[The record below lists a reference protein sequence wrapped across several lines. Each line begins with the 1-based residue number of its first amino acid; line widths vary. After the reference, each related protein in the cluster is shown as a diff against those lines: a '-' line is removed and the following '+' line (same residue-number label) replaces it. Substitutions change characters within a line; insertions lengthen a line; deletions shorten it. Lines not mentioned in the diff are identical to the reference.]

1 MTKQDEQIELFSDR
15 NLQSWDKN
23 ILKIPKERHVYA
35 LIRTLKLV
43 YSLPFKNALLVI
55 GEVNNIFE
63 VIIIFNEDDIL
74 KVADYKRNLIM
85 PKNDYYKLYHFHE
98 LNVLNKFEIY
108 ALANFIKDTDSA
120 KYMYDYLI
128 FSKEILQELSKKNY
142 YEYLS
147 QKYDEN
153 GLNLRNYTWVGD
165 NCDHIFFLTNDC
177 YHKRYKKITEE
188 LSTFTLNPVQK
199 TKHIKAF
206 NNRTTYLFS
215 QPNFGRFE
223 FYLISDMF
231 KEDTIKQELLSD
243 KRYHHCHHNAHDF
256 AKLYAENTHNEVYIV
271 GGQLRANEI
280 DYYYHSWVEVKS
292 TKNNLVMDWNENLI
306 IPKEVYYQLFEAR
319 AISKTNVNEMEEII
333 NLTNKAGLNF
343 NQMDLNYFGQEIK
356 KDLLKHNTLIKK

>member
-1 MTKQDEQIELFSDR
+1 MTKQGGQIELFSDR

-23 ILKIPKERHVYA
+23 ILKTPKERYIYA

-43 YSLPFKNALLVI
+43 YSLPFKNALLAI
-55 GEVNNIFE
+55 GEVNNILE
-63 VIIIFNEDDIL
+63 VIIIFNEDGIL

-153 GLNLRNYTWVGD
+153 GLNLRNYTWLGN
-165 NCDHIFFLTNDC
+165 NCDGIFFNKSD
-177 YHKRYKKITEE
+177 YSHKKYIEIMEEIANFTKNPDKESEYIKKIPK
-188 LSTFTLNPVQK
+188 S
-199 TKHIKAF
+199 AG
-206 NNRTTYLFS
+206 YLFS
-215 QPNFGRFE
+215 HPDFE
-223 FYLISDMF
+223 EFKFYLISNMF
-231 KEDTIKQELLSD
+231 KDNNIKKELLSN
-243 KRYHHCHHNAHDF
+243 KRYHHCHVNAYDF
-256 AKLYAENTHNEVYIV
+256 ARLYEKNTHKDVYIV
-271 GGQLRANEI
+271 GGQIKANEI
-280 DYYYHSWVEVKS
+280 DYFYHSWIEVEFA
-292 TKNNLVMDWNENLI
+292 KNNLVMDWNENLI
-306 IPKEVYYQLFEAR
+306 IPKEVYYQIFEAR
-319 AISKTNVNEMEEII
+319 AISKTNVIEMEEII